1 MSTYAIIMI
10 IAVIGVGAGWI
21 AYFLWDRKMRQEEEK
36 QPKPQSQR
44 VQKTKSELSDWAKK
58 MAEYK
63 GPTPKRPA
71 ENEKTQDS

>member
-44 VQKTKSELSDWAKK
+44 VQKTKSDLSDWAKK
-58 MAEYK
+58 RAEYK
-63 GPTPKRPA
+63 GPPKRPT
-71 ENEKTQDS
+71 EGQKTDNG

>member
-21 AYFLWDRKMRQEEEK
+21 AYFLWDRKMRKEEEK

-63 GPTPKRPA
+63 GPPKRP
-71 ENEKTQDS
+71 NQGEKTNNG

>member
-1 MSTYAIIMI
+1 MSTYGIFMI
-10 IAVIGVGAGWI
+10 IGVIVVVGGWT

-44 VQKTKSELSDWAKK
+44 VQKTKTDLSDWAKK

-63 GPTPKRPA
+63 GPPKRPT
-71 ENEKTQDS
+71 EGQKTDNG

>member
-44 VQKTKSELSDWAKK
+44 VQKTKSDLSDWAKK

-63 GPTPKRPA
+63 GPPKRPA
-71 ENEKTQDS
+71 SGAGT